1 MGQWVSDNHTA
12 VDAYGGSA
20 LPFASGSIDAPQ
32 AAAGAA
38 VRVSFPYVTRFIQ
51 VFNNTTAGGSA
62 LRVGF
67 TENGVNAIQ
76 ESGQKLPNYFVIP
89 PQESSAM
96 LELKCT
102 AIYLAGDTGACVVS
116 VVAGYTAIPKNN
128 YPLLTGS
135 NSFQGVG

>member
-12 VDAYGGSA
+12 VDAYGGSG
-20 LPFASGSIDAPQ
+20 LPFASGSI
-32 AAAGAA
+32 A
-38 VRVSFPYVTRFIQ
+38 VANGVAKRVTFPYVTRFIQ
-51 VFNNTTAGGSA
+51 VFNNDSAGSNG

-67 TENGVNAIQ
+67 TENGTNAIQ
-76 ESGQKLPNYFVIP
+76 AAGQKLPNYFVIP
-89 PQESSAM
+89 AGSSSAR

-102 AIYLAGDTGACVVS
+102 EIWLAGDGGDVDNCS
-116 VVAGYTAIPKNN
+116 VVAGYTAIPKDN